1 MEVMVEEIGRDD
13 RTTGRT
19 VLETVSAIEQEVHLR
34 DLVLYIQME
43 LCHNRSLQHY
53 LEEEGRVVDRDRNL
67 TILLSTLRGLNHVH
81 KLGVCHRD
89 LKPANLFI
97 SKEGI
102 IKLGDFGLA
111 RRIIA
116 TSASPVPPSPANSE
130 ASDTSRTGA
139 APLAGAR
146 GSPSQRRG
154 GGVGTAL
161 YAAPEQMCG
170 APIDP
175 KADMFSV
182 GIIMVELFSL
192 FGSGMERVVVL
203 TKARGG
209 VLPEDFTAEHPLL
222 AALASQ
228 CLQEEASRRP
238 SASEAIA
245 RLAPLIETAYL
256 PPLLLLADRTILELK
271 QLLADSQA
279 QVKAQAATI
288 ASLLSDL
295 ADRDEC
301 LAALSAETPTGL
313 PRS

>member
-1 MEVMVEEIGRDD
+1 MVEEIGRDD

-81 KLGVCHRD
+81 
-89 LKPANLFI
+89 
-97 SKEGI
+97 
-102 IKLGDFGLA
+102 KLGDFGLA